1 MRMVGGRGP
10 EVRTFGAAGQVTPL
24 KNARGGDHNTVINQ
38 NFNGVKDDDKFPR
51 STTQNRAQVMMMLS
65 IAYGR

>member
-38 NFNGVKDDDKFPR
+38 NFNGR
-51 STTQNRAQVMMMLS
+51 ER
-65 IAYGR
+65 